1 MRFWNQKTAE
11 QWLFMPCPSAV
22 TPIKMISLLI
32 TWSDCRIYFTNQRG
46 DFSVCVHDAS
56 KITNQALSQF
66 SGVREQIWNNS
77 LTWVQLKPGPN
88 RTFNLNLDGVP
99 WGIDIRV
106 YLSRFTADVDGRC
119 RSRCFFI
126 VLPANKHFIQH
137 GHSLKYAI
145 CEDAQS
151 KFRLLSL
158 GAWPSFQSRIHYYH
172 LPNAL
177 TTQKSLALYQ
187 IFTLNNSSTRES
199 ASP

>member
-22 TPIKMISLLI
+22 TPIKMIALLI
-32 TWSDCRIYFTNQRG
+32 TWTDCRIYFTNQRG
-46 DFSVCVHDAS
+46 DFVVCVPDAS

-77 LTWVQLKPGPN
+77 LTWVQLKPGLN

-99 WGIDIRV
+99 WGINISV
-106 YLSRFTADVDGRC
+106 YLQHFTADVDGR
-119 RSRCFFI
+119 SRL
-126 VLPANKHFIQH
+126 LPANKLFIQH

-145 CEDAQS
+145 YKDVQS
-151 KFRLLSL
+151 KLRLLSF